1 MSWSG
6 WVAGWLVGVSFGQS
20 PTTLEAVRLHKPE
33 ATQLARQELEAC
45 AARKCPEAGRLALL
59 AGTLA
64 LSDGQ
69 ASEARDLLAATPAP
83 ALLEPYRAFY
93 LGQARF
99 YSGDAEGAAR
109 EFARVVEGGAAP
121 ADLTAR
127 ARARLGESLLK
138 AGKAKQALVV
148 LDSAMKATPS
158 PELLFQRAQARGAT
172 GNVAGQQA
180 DLLALALRSPLHP
193 YADDA
198 VKWLTEERRPAVK
211 LGFAERTRR
220 AEGFVDGGA
229 PQRALAELDALG
241 DEKLAKDAAAKV
253 ALLRARA
260 LFALGRE
267 PDALKVLEV
276 AQKGPPGVAADAA
289 LLLARRALRSDDNA
303 KARALMAALDQKYAS
318 QSAGEEGAF
327 FSGWL
332 DLQAGRFA
340 DAVKAFTAHGERYA
354 HSRRRDEGLWF
365 RALAQLRQGEYA
377 QARASL
383 ESLVATFPKSSLA
396 PQARYWTV
404 RSRELGGAGATE
416 VGPEYE
422 RLIGV
427 APASFYALLAS
438 ERLKELGRAAPAT
451 FPNPP
456 LALDLPRPPELELAV
471 ELTRAGL
478 FRDAADEVE
487 AHARRLRSADQAL
500 PFAHALL
507 RLGEF
512 GHAHAVAARYLWG
525 RAFGAREPDALAAFY
540 PRAFSN
546 AVEEAAAAHKVDPF
560 LVWAIMRRESA
571 FKPEV
576 MSLADA
582 RGLMQIIPKTAT
594 AIAEKLAEPAP
605 APADL
610 FSPERNIRYGAWYLA
625 RLMDRFAHP
634 VLAAAAY
641 NAGPGAAAKWARERG
656 DLPLDLFVES
666 IPFRETRGY
675 VKQVVADLYLYHAF
689 YDAKGAQP
697 RLSLV
702 VPPPAADGVSF

>member
-1 MSWSG
+1 MSWTG
-6 WVAGWLVGVSFGQS
+6 WVAGWLVGVSLGQS

-33 ATQLARQELEAC
+33 ATLLARQELEAC
-45 AARKCPEAGRLALL
+45 VARGCPDAGRLALL

-69 ASEARDLLAATPAP
+69 AAEARDVLASTPAP

-99 YSGDAEGAAR
+99 YSDDAEGAAR
-109 EFARVVEGGAAP
+109 EFSRVVEAGAP
-121 ADLTAR
+121 SVLTAR
-127 ARARLGESLLK
+127 ARARLGEALLK
-138 AGKAKQALVV
+138 AGKAKQALGV
-148 LDSAMKATPS
+148 LDAALKATPS

-172 GNVAGQQA
+172 GNLAGQQA

-193 YADDA
+193 YADEA
-198 VKWLTEERRPAVK
+198 LKWLTETRRPAVK
-211 LGFAERTRR
+211 LGLAERTRR
-220 AEGFVDGGA
+220 AEGFLDGGA
-229 PQRALAELDALG
+229 PQRALDELDALG
-241 DEKLAKDAAAKV
+241 DAKQPKDAAAKV
-253 ALLRARA
+253 ALLRARG
-260 LFALGRE
+260 LFAVGRE
-267 PDALKVLEV
+267 QDALKVLEV
-276 AQKGPPGVAADAA
+276 ARKGPPEVAADAA
-289 LLLARRALRSDDNA
+289 LLLARRALKSDDNA
-303 KARALMAALDQKYAS
+303 KARELMAALDQKYAS

-327 FSGWL
+327 FAGWL

-340 DAVKAFTAHGERYA
+340 DAAKAFAAHGERYA
-354 HSRRRDEGLWF
+354 RSRRRDEGLWF
-365 RALAQLRQGEYA
+365 RALAQLRLGEFT

-383 ESLVATFPKSSLA
+383 ESLVTTFPRSSLA
-396 PQARYWTV
+396 PQARYWMT
-404 RSRELGGAGATE
+404 RSRELAGAGAAE

-422 RLIGV
+422 RIIAV
-427 APASFYALLAS
+427 APASFYALLAT
-438 ERLKELGRAAPAT
+438 ERLKELGRAAPAL
-451 FPNPP
+451 FPSPP
-456 LALDLPRPPELELAV
+456 RALALPRPPELELAV

-487 AHARRLRSADQAL
+487 AHAARLRSADQAL

-507 RLGEF
+507 SLGEF
-512 GHAHAVAARYLWG
+512 GHAHAVAARHLWG

-546 AVEEAAAAHKVDPF
+546 AVEEAASAHKVDPF

-594 AIAEKLAEPAP
+594 AIAQKLAEPAP

-625 RLMDRFAHP
+625 KLMERFSHP

-641 NAGPGAAAKWARERG
+641 NAGPGAAVKWARERG

-675 VKQVVADLYLYHAF
+675 VKQVVADLFLYHAF
-689 YDAKGAQP
+689 YDTKGEQP
-697 RLSLV
+697 RLPLV
-702 VPPPAADGVSF
+702 VPAPASDGVSF